1 MGKGGQ
7 QAPSL
12 KSNLK
17 DNSTTSNGWVSP
29 YNPND
34 PNVKIPSIAE
44 IKAVIP
50 KHCFERSYFWSVYY
64 VLRDTVWAIGCAY
77 LANQYLSTDVPSL
90 DNPIDVL
97 KWVAGWSTYIF
108 SMGTILFG
116 HWILGHECGH
126 GAFSPSET
134 FNDFF
139 GFILH
144 QGVLV
149 PYFAWKY
156 SHAKH
161 HRRVNHLVDGE
172 SHVPN
177 DKFDAGLSANDER
190 ESHHALM
197 HEIFGDFGFTAVK
210 ITFYLLVGYPF
221 YLLGLGSNGIL
232 AHDGTP
238 LNGATPDHYRPN
250 SPLFPKKVYW
260 RIAASTIAQFGLIG
274 SLLYIGQFHTGH
286 LPVFLYYWAPYL
298 VVNGWLVVYTWLHHT
313 DPSVPHYGNEEWT
326 WVKGALAT
334 IDRPYG
340 IFDFF
345 HHRIGSTHV
354 VHHLFHELPWYHAYE
369 ATDAVKAF
377 LEPKGLYNYDP
388 TPVPLAIWKIARNCH
403 YVESR
408 EGVQYYKSFNE
419 LSKKSAKAGKSQ

>member
-7 QAPSL
+7 QVASINPVL
-12 KSNLK
+12 
-17 DNSTTSNGWVSP
+17 SNGERWVSP
-29 YNPND
+29 YNPKD
-34 PNVKIPSIAE
+34 PNTRLPTVGE

-50 KHCFERSYFWSVYY
+50 SHCFQRSYFWSTYY
-64 VLRDTVWAIGCAY
+64 VFRDTAWAVGCAY
-77 LANQYLSTDVPSL
+77 AASVLLSTDVPTNL
-90 DNPIDVL
+90 IDL
-97 KWVAGWSTYIF
+97 SKWMLGWSIYIF

-126 GAFSPSET
+126 GAFSPSQT
-134 FNDFF
+134 YNDFM

-144 QGVLV
+144 QIVLV
-149 PYFAWKY
+149 PYFGWQY

-177 DKFDAGLSANDER
+177 VKEEVGLTKTNER
-190 ESHHALM
+190 FSYFAVL
-197 HEIFGDFGFTAVK
+197 HEAFGDSGFAAVK
-210 ITFYLLVGYPF
+210 LGFYLLIGYPM
-221 YLLGLGSNGIL
+221 YLLGCGSNGSL

-238 LNGATPDHYRPN
+238 LNGSIPDHYRPN
-250 SPLFPKKVYW
+250 SKMFPAKVYW
-260 RIAASTIAQFGLIG
+260 KIVASTLAQLGIIG
-274 SLLYIGQFHTGH
+274 GMLYAGQFHYGH

-313 DPSVPHYGNEEWT
+313 DATVPHYGNDEWT
-326 WVKGALAT
+326 WLKGALAT

-354 VHHLFHELPWYHAYE
+354 VHHLFSDLPWYHAYE

-377 LEPKGLYNYDP
+377 LEPMGLYNYDP
-388 TPVPLAIWKIARNCH
+388 TPFPLAMWKIASECH
-403 YVESR
+403 YVETR
-408 EGVQYYKSFNE
+408 EGVQYYKSLNDVPTSND
-419 LSKKSAKAGKSQ
+419 LKKMKAQ